1 MTIYFISGLGADKRV
16 FKKLSL
22 PPHFEIKHIEWIPN
36 IKNESLAD
44 YTKRLLAQM
53 DTTKPF
59 SLVGLSFGGMVAT
72 ELSKITKPKQII
84 IISSVSTSHQL
95 PWYFK
100 LFGLLKMYKLM
111 PGNLLKSPNRFLYW
125 IFGTKHTEQKTL
137 LKHIINDTDLVFLK
151 WAISKITKWDNKHK
165 VENLYHIHGTAD
177 KIFPIRFIKPDAK
190 IMGGGHFMV
199 YDKHTEISK
208 ILTERLEPVLLDK
221 M

>member
-16 FKKLSL
+16 FKKLTL
-22 PPHFEIKHIEWIPN
+22 PAQFEIKHIEWIPN
-36 IKNESLAD
+36 IKNESLVD
-44 YTKRLLAQM
+44 YTKRLLAQI

-72 ELSKITKPKQII
+72 ELSKITKPKQVI
-84 IISSVSTSHQL
+84 IISSVSTSKQL

-100 LFGLLKMYKLM
+100 LHKISNLLTILPSKF
-111 PGNLLKSPNRFLYW
+111 LKSPNMFLYW
-125 IFGTKHTEQKTL
+125 IFGTKHTEQKTF
-137 LKHIINDTDLVFLK
+137 LKHIINDTDIVFLK
-151 WAISKITKWDNKHK
+151 WSISKIARWDNKHK

-177 KIFPIRFIKPDAK
+177 KIFPIRFINPDVK

-208 ILTERLEPVLLDK
+208 ILAERLEH
-221 M
+221 

>member
-1 MTIYFISGLGADKRV
+1 MTIYFISGLGADKGI
-16 FKKLSL
+16 FKKLVL
-22 PPHFEIKHIEWIPN
+22 PAHFEIKHIEWIPN
-36 IKNESLAD
+36 IKNETLAN
-44 YTKRLLAQM
+44 YTKRLFAQM

-72 ELSKITKPKQII
+72 ELSKITSPKQII
-84 IISSVSTSHQL
+84 IISSVSTNMQI

-100 LFGLLKMYKLM
+100 LFGMLNLHKLI
-111 PGNLLKSPNRFLYW
+111 PGNLLKSPTQFLYW

-165 VENLYHIHGTAD
+165 AENLYHIHGTAD
-177 KIFPIRFIKPDAK
+177 KIFPIRFIKPDVK

-199 YDKHTEISK
+199 YDKHEEISK
-208 ILTERLEPVLLDK
+208 ILAERLGVVVR
-221 M
+221 